1 MLGLVNTR
9 TATDSESGAS
19 FVLSLPTSSR
29 HEEHH
34 EENDM
39 HSLRNNAIA
48 AKEQKRVVLSK
59 IIMGFVLIGAA
70 ITMGGST
77 FRVIHRSENR
87 EFEREV
93 SADSDMRGTPPK

>member
-1 MLGLVNTR
+1 MHGLANTR
-9 TATDSESGAS
+9 IATDSETDAS
-19 FVLSLPTSSR
+19 FVPSLPTSSR

-34 EENDM
+34 EENDTYSARR
-39 HSLRNNAIA
+39 HVIA

-70 ITMGGST
+70 ITMGAST
-77 FRVIHRSENR
+77 FRVIHHSENR

-93 SADSDMRGTPPK
+93 SGDS